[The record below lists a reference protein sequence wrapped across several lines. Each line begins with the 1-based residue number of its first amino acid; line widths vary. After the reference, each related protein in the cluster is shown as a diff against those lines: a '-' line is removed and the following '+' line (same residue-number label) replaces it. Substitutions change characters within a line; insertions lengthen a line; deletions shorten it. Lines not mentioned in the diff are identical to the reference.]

1 MFTTLALTS
10 ALIGLLL
17 ILFLVYRE
25 VKNDIAPME
34 RSTLMLVSVV
44 FLVVAGWH
52 IVAGLGGSGVHH

>member
-17 ILFLVYRE
+17 ILFLIYRE

-52 IVAGLGGSGVHH
+52 IVAGLSGSGVHH